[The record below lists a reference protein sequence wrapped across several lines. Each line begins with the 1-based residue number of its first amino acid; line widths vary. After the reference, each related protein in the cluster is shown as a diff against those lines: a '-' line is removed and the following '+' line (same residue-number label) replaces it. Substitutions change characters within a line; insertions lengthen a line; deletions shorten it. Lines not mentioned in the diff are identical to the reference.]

1 MLVSL
6 ITQKLNLGIP
16 RILLFSRL
24 IVIVMRYVLYQI
36 CRVRSFWVRA
46 LSFVTTCSA
55 KMGAIVAVLGLSTT
69 YTIIL
74 IVILIFRVDRMPPTG
89 FVQSHTGHTKSYFLT
104 GHTKSHTKSYFL
116 DIFSKK
122 SYFSYLSRC

>member
-1 MLVSL
+1 MLLSL

-16 RILLFSRL
+16 KILLFSGL

-36 CRVRSFWVRA
+36 CRVISFWVRA

-55 KMGAIVAVLGLSTT
+55 KTGAIAAVLGLSTT

-74 IVILIFRVDRMPPTG
+74 IVILILIFRVDRMPPTG
-89 FVQSHTGHTKSYFLT
+89 FVQSHTGHTKSYFL
-104 GHTKSHTKSYFL
+104 

-122 SYFSYLSRC
+122 SYFSYLSRS